1 MTRAVPAAALDLIKR
16 FEGFR
21 ARPYLCPAKVPTIGY
36 GSTHYEDGHKVTL
49 KDAPVDNIKASNMLN
64 VEALR
69 CGVAVLKLVN
79 TPLTPNQ
86 YGALVSFVYNL
97 GSGRLQASTLRRK
110 LNRRDYDG
118 AAREFSK
125 WVFAGKRKLQ
135 GLLVRRKAERAL
147 FERSS

>member
-1 MTRAVPAAALDLIKR
+1 MRSIMQTALDLIKR

-21 ARPYLCPAKVPTIGY
+21 ARPYLCPAKIPTIGY

-69 CGVAVLKLVN
+69 CGVAVMKLVN
-79 TPLTPNQ
+79 VPLTDGQ

-110 LNRRDYDG
+110 LNRRDYNG

-125 WVFAGKRKLQ
+125 WCYGGGRKLK
-135 GLLVRRKAERAL
+135 GLELRRKAETNL
-147 FERSS
+147 FLKK